1 MRPLLRHAATLALIT
16 TTAITSTAS
25 AGGYDTPVLYSARH
39 MGMGGTGV
47 SWVYDPTALYINPAG
62 IGQTEFISLTLDIS
76 PIIASIEAVPKGDT
90 PAKAG
95 PALLTPFLFGASF
108 RVWEYITLG
117 VGAFPVASASGGYE
131 YSVALTSLD
140 IIDETSIR
148 FFEFPVAIA
157 FNYKDYVSV
166 AFSWRPTLAQIVRS
180 QESTNQQGNTA
191 PYHDL
196 STSGFSMEGWRV
208 GLQAKP
214 IEMLSIGVH
223 YRHKLEMNTEA
234 DRGML
239 LSYEMKNPVF
249 PVILPSKLTFGAR
262 VDVPVLEV
270 DLGISIDAEYGWQS
284 QNDKVSVTAE
294 SAALNVN
301 GVAIP
306 GTEIQNADFP
316 ILYNWQ
322 DAWTVRWGAEV
333 GFLEGAALRVGFIWD
348 QETSNR
354 GYPSAFGT
362 PPADTYSLTLGGGY
376 KAKNWEVN
384 LAYAYRTGET
394 TIEPED
400 VKDSATCTN
409 CSSAGYH
416 AIELHGIYVDFS
428 WYFDL
433 PTSLAHWSPKAK

>member
-16 TTAITSTAS
+16 TTALSGTAS

-76 PIIASIEAVPKGDT
+76 PIIASIESVPKSDT

-108 RVWEYITLG
+108 RVWEYLTLG

-131 YSVALTSLD
+131 YSVAATGLD
-140 IIDETSIR
+140 IVDETAIR
-148 FFEFPVAIA
+148 FFEFPLAIA

-166 AFSWRPTLAQIVRS
+166 AFSWRPTLAQIVRK
-180 QESTNQQGNTA
+180 QESTGKDGTVA
-191 PYHDL
+191 PFHDL
-196 STSGFSMEGWRV
+196 ETSGFGMTGWRV
-208 GLQAKP
+208 GIQAKP
-214 IEMLSIGVH
+214 IEMLSLGVH
-223 YRHKLEMNTEA
+223 YRHRLNMDTKADSGKLLAQNLKDIT
-234 DRGML
+234 
-239 LSYEMKNPVF
+239 F

-262 VDVPVLEV
+262 VDVPIMEV
-270 DLGISIDAEYGWQS
+270 DLGISLDAEYGWQS
-284 QNDKVSVTAE
+284 QNDKVE
-294 SAALNVN
+294 IAATLEL
-301 GVAIP
+301 P
-306 GTEIQNADFP
+306 GDGPEPELKSPT
-316 ILYNWQ
+316 LYNWQ
-322 DAWTVRWGAEV
+322 NAWTVRWGAEV
-333 GFLEGAALRVGFIWD
+333 GFLEGAALRMGFIWD

-362 PPADTYSLTLGGGY
+362 PPADTYSVTFGGGY
-376 KAKNWEVN
+376 KARNWEVN

-394 TIEPED
+394 TINDQD
-400 VKDSATCTN
+400 VANSDNCLN
-409 CSSAGYH
+409 CSFPGYH